1 MVQHDA
7 KAKMPTRAVNPTRP
21 RRRRVDRSAT
31 RDMTEPIAGW
41 NIQRPIDR
49 GVNASD
55 VRFLRCALTFVVSD
69 INPAMHSVEV
79 KRRIAI
85 VFDLDLDLIRI
96 GFVTIV
102 SSSSSYRERCLVCA
116 DARVRFM
123 RDGRVSSPSSSCFVS
138 LSNVISKS

>member
-1 MVQHDA
+1 
-7 KAKMPTRAVNPTRP
+7 
-21 RRRRVDRSAT
+21 
-31 RDMTEPIAGW
+31 MTEPIAGW

-102 SSSSSYRERCLVCA
+102 SSSYREHCLVCT
-116 DARVRFM
+116 DACVRFM